1 VTGFGL
7 KGQRIEGSTGKRRIL
22 DLKKIYRMK
31 RTVSMKQFITEL
43 GGEFSKHI
51 KQRLLELGG
60 RCVLTR
66 KDESYV
72 LDLRHIEHTK
82 YKCNPQDSTDV
93 DQKEYAF
100 GQFIVYEGLL
110 YFSECCLEN
119 DDIMQ
124 ASVVSSIYNS
134 LDGEEFVLEGDINI
148 RGKLINDDNIDY
160 VVDNILTVCPEISP
174 EHLAII
180 SRY

>member
-1 VTGFGL
+1 M
-7 KGQRIEGSTGKRRIL
+7 
-22 DLKKIYRMK
+22 KKIYRMK

-43 GGEFSKHI
+43 GGEFSKHT

-66 KDESYV
+66 KEESYI

-82 YKCNPQDSTDV
+82 YKCDPQDATSG

-124 ASVVSSIYNS
+124 ASIVSSIYNS
-134 LDGEEFVLEGDINI
+134 LQGEELVLEGDI
-148 RGKLINDDNIDY
+148 RGKQINDDNIDY
-160 VVDNILTVCPEISP
+160 VVDSILTVCPEISP

>member
-1 VTGFGL
+1 M
-7 KGQRIEGSTGKRRIL
+7 
-22 DLKKIYRMK
+22 KKIYRMK

-51 KQRLLELGG
+51 KLRLLELGG

-66 KDESYV
+66 KEESYV

-82 YKCNPQDSTDV
+82 YKCNPQDSAAPN
-93 DQKEYAF
+93 QKEYAF

-124 ASVVSSIYNS
+124 ASVVSNIYNS
-134 LDGEEFVLEGDINI
+134 LEGEELVLEGDI
-148 RGKLINDDNIDY
+148 RGKKINDDNIDY

>member
-1 VTGFGL
+1 
-7 KGQRIEGSTGKRRIL
+7 
-22 DLKKIYRMK
+22 MK

-51 KQRLLELGG
+51 RQRLLELGE

-82 YKCNPQDSTDV
+82 YKCNPQDDSSV
-93 DQKEYAF
+93 DRKEYAF
-100 GQFIVYEGLL
+100 GQFIVYEGQL
-110 YFSECCLEN
+110 YFSESCLEN
-119 DDIMQ
+119 DEIMQ
-124 ASVVSSIYNS
+124 ASIVSSIYNS
-134 LDGEEFVLEGDINI
+134 LKGEEMVLEGDI
-148 RGKLINDDNIDY
+148 RGKQINDDNIDY

>member
-1 VTGFGL
+1 M
-7 KGQRIEGSTGKRRIL
+7 
-22 DLKKIYRMK
+22 KKIYRMK

-51 KQRLLELGG
+51 RQRLLELGE

-66 KDESYV
+66 RDESYV
-72 LDLRHIEHTK
+72 LDLKHIEHTK
-82 YKCNPQDSTDV
+82 YKCSPQDDSSAP
-93 DQKEYAF
+93 QKEYAF
-100 GQFIVYEGLL
+100 GQFIVYEGQL
-110 YFSECCLEN
+110 YFSQSCLEN

-124 ASVVSSIYNS
+124 ASIVSSIYNS
-134 LDGEEFVLEGDINI
+134 LEGEELVLEGDI
-148 RGKLINDDNIDY
+148 RGKQINDDNIDY
-160 VVDNILTVCPEISP
+160 IADNILTVCPEISP

>member
-1 VTGFGL
+1 M
-7 KGQRIEGSTGKRRIL
+7 
-22 DLKKIYRMK
+22 KKIYRMK

-51 KQRLLELGG
+51 RQRLLELGE

-82 YKCNPQDSTDV
+82 YKCDPQDDPSAG
-93 DQKEYAF
+93 QKEYAF
-100 GQFIVYEGLL
+100 GQFIVYEGQL
-110 YFSECCLEN
+110 YFSESCLEN
-119 DDIMQ
+119 EDIMQ
-124 ASVVSSIYNS
+124 ASIVSSIYNS
-134 LDGEEFVLEGDINI
+134 LEGEELVLEGDI
-148 RGKLINDDNIDY
+148 RGKQINDDNIDY
-160 VVDNILTVCPEISP
+160 VADNILTVCPEISP